1 MRPRVYNPNVRHS
14 NDYYF
19 SVLNLLIAGNRD
31 NLTYLQIA
39 ESLNAQDIKTS
50 GGLLWK
56 AENVKGVLRKL
67 RLYKEFPSK
76 IHHAL
81 LELIF
86 AEKLELKES
95 LPLFKSRLHGTM

>member
-1 MRPRVYNPNVRHS
+1 MRDRKFNPNTRRS
-14 NDYYF
+14 TEYYL

-39 ESLNAQDIKTS
+39 DSLNDLGIETS
-50 GGLLWK
+50 AGLTWTG
-56 AENVKGVLRKL
+56 ENVKGVLRKL
-67 RLYKEFPSK
+67 RLYREFPSH

-86 AEKLELKES
+86 AGQLELRET
-95 LPLFKSRLHGTM
+95 LPLFKSRLHGTQ

>member
-1 MRPRVYNPNVRHS
+1 MRPRKFNPNTRHS
-14 NDYYF
+14 NEYYRR
-19 SVLNLLIAGNRD
+19 VLNLLIAGNRD

-39 ESLNAQDIKTS
+39 ESLNAEEIPTS
-50 GGLLWK
+50 GGLLWS

-81 LELIF
+81 LELVF
-86 AEKLELKES
+86 ANELTLRET

>member
-1 MRPRVYNPNVRHS
+1 MRPRIYNPNVRHS
-14 NDYYF
+14 NEYYHR
-19 SVLNLLIAGNRD
+19 VLNLLIAGNRD
-31 NLTYLQIA
+31 KLTYLQIA
-39 ESLNAQDIKTS
+39 ESLNAAELPTS
-50 GGLLWK
+50 GGLLWS

-86 AEKLELKES
+86 CNELTLRES
-95 LPLFKSRLHGTM
+95 LPLFKSRLHGIM

>member
-1 MRPRVYNPNVRHS
+1 MRPRIYNPNTRHS
-14 NDYYF
+14 NEYYH

-39 ESLNAQDIKTS
+39 GSMNAQDIKTS
-50 GGLLWK
+50 SGLLWT
-56 AENVKGVLRKL
+56 AENVKAVLRKL

-81 LELIF
+81 LELVF
-86 AEKLELKES
+86 DNQLELRDT
-95 LPLFKSRLHGTM
+95 LPLFQSRPHEAM

>member
-1 MRPRVYNPNVRHS
+1 MRPRIYNPNVRHS
-14 NDYYF
+14 NEYYH
-19 SVLNLLIAGNRD
+19 SVLNELIAGNRD

-39 ESLNAQDIKTS
+39 DNLNSQDIKTS
-50 GGLLWK
+50 GGLSWT

-81 LELIF
+81 LELVF
-86 AEKLELKES
+86 NQDLELKDT
-95 LPLFKSRLHGTM
+95 LPLFKSRLHGIM

>member
-1 MRPRVYNPNVRHS
+1 MRPRKYNPNTRHS
-14 NDYYF
+14 NAYYF

-31 NLTYLQIA
+31 NLTYQEIA
-39 ESLNAQDIKTS
+39 ESLNAQGIKTS
-50 GGLLWK
+50 GGLTWT
-56 AENVKGVLRKL
+56 AENTKGVLRKL

-76 IHHAL
+76 IHNAL

-86 AEKLELKES
+86 EHELTLKET

>member
-1 MRPRVYNPNVRHS
+1 MRPRKYNPNTRHS
-14 NDYYF
+14 NEYYH

-50 GGLLWK
+50 GGLTWS

-81 LELIF
+81 LELVF
-86 AEKLELKES
+86 NQELELKDT
-95 LPLFKSRLHGTM
+95 LPLFKSRLHGIM

>member
-1 MRPRVYNPNVRHS
+1 MRARIHNPNVTHS
-14 NDYYF
+14 TEYYHR
-19 SVLNLLIAGNRD
+19 VLNLLIVGNRD

-39 ESLNAQDIKTS
+39 DSLNAKEIKTS
-50 GGLLWK
+50 GGLEWTAL
-56 AENVKGVLRKL
+56 NVKGVLRKL

-86 AEKLELKES
+86 NNQLSLKAS
-95 LPLFKSRLHGTM
+95 LPLFQSRLHGTM